1 MCSHILETVN
11 KTHTTKI
18 QTHQYKLNHC
28 VWKYL
33 RRRFPLI
40 IWYFIF
46 FSEDLKEQTP
56 HRQIEELDSDGYMVP
71 SMTTYKWCNYMTQ
84 HTIGE
89 DFHINI
95 LNQHIFFQP
104 I

>member
-1 MCSHILETVN
+1 M
-11 KTHTTKI
+11 KI
-18 QTHQYKLNHC
+18 FKRTFSANHL
-28 VWKYL
+28 V
-33 RRRFPLI
+33 FH
-40 IWYFIF
+40 FF